1 MAIKVHVNVIRALPT
16 VGNEKVS
23 TSENTHVEL
32 VPSLRRATS
41 KDAPHTQK
49 YTVEHKDQ
57 AQRC

>member
-1 MAIKVHVNVIRALPT
+1 MIEVRVGVIRTFPT

-23 TSENTHVEL
+23 TSEHSHIEL
-32 VPSLRRATS
+32 VSSVGRATS
-41 KDAPHTQK
+41 KDAPRTEK